1 MTVSKVLRE
10 QAGIQYD
17 KVTDKSEADPRDSLV
32 NALFTGE
39 FKRGRFDTPF
49 KVTLENI
56 RAVLG
61 YEPENMIY
69 VAIED
74 ALKAGAPFIWVM
86 RIEGNLMCTS
96 VPHHWNGWY
105 FEFNDESV
113 FDGWDDP
120 DFKKFA
126 SSISV
131 KVNGKELS
139 SDSFDLHLGESS
151 DLFLE
156 LNGESYDFQDND
168 LITVCGNKRFDLREV
183 QAS

>member
-1 MTVSKVLRE
+1 MSVSKVLRE

-61 YEPENMIY
+61 YEPENMVY

-96 VPHHWNGWY
+96 VSYWYKGWV
-105 FEFNDESV
+105 FQFNDESV
-113 FDGWDDP
+113 FNDENDLQ
-120 DFKKFA
+120 KFT
-126 SSISV
+126 SSISI

-139 SDSFDLHLGESS
+139 SDDFDLWLGESN
-151 DLFLE
+151 DIFLQ
-156 LNGESYDFQDND
+156 LNSEAYNFQDDD
-168 LITVCGNKRFDLREV
+168 LITVCGNKRFVLREIP
-183 QAS
+183 AT